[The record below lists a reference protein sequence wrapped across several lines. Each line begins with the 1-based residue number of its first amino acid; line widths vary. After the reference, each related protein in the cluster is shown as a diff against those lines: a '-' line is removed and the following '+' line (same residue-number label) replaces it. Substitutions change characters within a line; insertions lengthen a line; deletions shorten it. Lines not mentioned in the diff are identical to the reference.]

1 MLSKMDP
8 ASEDQADEGINI
20 SPLIDI
26 VFILLLF
33 FIVTSVFVQEA
44 GVEVNKPESS
54 MAQTLDRNSIFLGVT
69 ADGGIHYAGTEIG
82 LYGIGPT
89 LRRLE
94 ARPDQPVVI
103 QADGMVTTQ
112 VLISVLDEIKATG
125 ALNVSVATL
134 EK

>member
-8 ASEDQADEGINI
+8 ALEDQSDEGINI

-54 MAQTLDRNSIFLGVT
+54 MAQTLDQNSIFLGVT
-69 ADGGIHYAGTEIG
+69 ADGSIHYAGTEIG

-89 LRRLE
+89 LRRLDV
-94 ARPDQPVVI
+94 RPDQPVVI

-112 VLISVLDEIKATG
+112 VLISVL
-125 ALNVSVATL
+125 
-134 EK
+134 

>member
-1 MLSKMDP
+1 VKVRRRQHVKQDGS
-8 ASEDQADEGINI
+8 SFGR
-20 SPLIDI
+20 
-26 VFILLLF
+26 LLLF

-54 MAQTLDRNSIFLGVT
+54 MAETLDRDSIFIGVT

-82 LYGIGPT
+82 LYGIVPT
-89 LRRLE
+89 LRRID

-112 VLISVLDEIKATG
+112 VLISVLDEVKSTG
-125 ALNVSVATL
+125 AINVSVATL
-134 EK
+134 KK